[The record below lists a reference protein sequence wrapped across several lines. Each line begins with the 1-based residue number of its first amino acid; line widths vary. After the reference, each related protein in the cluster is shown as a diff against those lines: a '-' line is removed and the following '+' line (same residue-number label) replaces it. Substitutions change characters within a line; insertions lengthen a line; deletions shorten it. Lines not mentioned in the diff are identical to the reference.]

1 MHDRLMRL
9 EELLAM
15 VFLAITTSLVFV
27 GAIARTV
34 GHPVIW
40 AIDIAQLSFV
50 WACVLGA
57 DIALKRNAHIEID
70 ILVRTFS
77 RDARRILAIVFLIMI
92 SVFLATL
99 VYLGV
104 QLTLLNLERPLGD
117 VGISYGYVTSAI
129 PVGAFLMLMTAL
141 RRLYRGLTGRETLSL
156 EGRDGAVL

>member
-1 MHDRLMRL
+1 MHDRFTRL

-15 VFLAITTSLVFV
+15 VFFAITAALVFI
-27 GAIARTV
+27 GAITRTI
-34 GHPVIW
+34 GYPLIW
-40 AIDIAQLSFV
+40 AIDIAQMCFV

-92 SVFLATL
+92 SMFLGTL
-99 VYLGV
+99 VYLGT

-129 PVGAFLMLMTAL
+129 PVGALLMMITAL
-141 RRLYRGLTGRETLSL
+141 RRLYRGLTGQETLSL
-156 EGRDGAVL
+156 EGRDGTVL

>member
-9 EELLAM
+9 EESLAM
-15 VFLAITTSLVFV
+15 AFLAITTVLVFV
-27 GAIARTV
+27 GAIARTI
-34 GHPVIW
+34 GHPLIW

-57 DIALKRNAHIEID
+57 DIALKRNVHIEID

-77 RDARRILAIVFLIMI
+77 RGVRRVLAIAFLIMI
-92 SVFLATL
+92 SAFLATL

-117 VGISYGYVTSAI
+117 VGISYGFVTSAI
-129 PVGAFLMLMTAL
+129 PVGALLMLGTAL
-141 RRLYRGLTGRETLSL
+141 RRLYRGLTGQEALSL
-156 EGRDGAVL
+156 EGRDGTVL